1 MAGKPV
7 GYLQSV
13 ALKLDLNVGPLD
25 SAGAPNHYATPSLNY
40 VVFWAEGSF
49 QLLFLFSKYLAL

>member
-1 MAGKPV
+1 MGGKPV

-13 ALKLDLNVGPLD
+13 ALELDLNLGPLD
-25 SAGAPNHYATPSLNY
+25 SGAPNHYATPSLNY